1 MQGCLR
7 FQGGIVMEFHVKSYE
22 YSKMESVN
30 ATVSKSSKGDNQ
42 AQVNSSVTE
51 KTLSQ
56 EQTLYVKDSLELGTE
71 QPKSDLTYK
80 FDAKKIAEM
89 KNEISL
95 KSDSFKQ
102 MVRDMLQKQ
111 GLNVDSILARLDQGE
126 EVDVK
131 IDDETRAKAQENIS
145 EDGYWGVKATS
156 KRILDFAKALS
167 NSDPSKIELLKE
179 SFKSSYE
186 EVKEAFGGELPE
198 ISQQTYDAVMAGFDE
213 WANSDNNALEEN

>member
-1 MQGCLR
+1 
-7 FQGGIVMEFHVKSYE
+7 MEFHVKSFE

-30 ATVSKSSKGDNQ
+30 ASVSKSAKGGNQ

-56 EQTLYVKDSLELGTE
+56 EQSFYINDALELGTE

-89 KNEISL
+89 KKEMSL

-111 GLNVDSILARLDQGE
+111 GLNADSILARLDQGE
-126 EVDVK
+126 EVEVK
-131 IDDETRAKAQENIS
+131 IDDETRAKAQANIS

-156 KRILDFAKALS
+156 NRILDFAKAIS
-167 NSDPSKIELLKE
+167 NGDPSKIEMLKE
-179 SFKSSYE
+179 SFKKSYD
-186 EVKEAFGGELPE
+186 EVKESFGGKLPE
-198 ISQQTYDAVMAGFDE
+198 ISQKTYDAVMAGFDE
-213 WANSDNNALEEN
+213 WANGDKDSTESTESSEAPTSTEA